1 MKTLKIAALGVA
13 ALGFAALPV
22 AGVMAAADGDQTM
35 NVTET
40 IAATVS
46 PTCGLYDA
54 WTDADTNTPAVAK
67 NFSKTM
73 INGQTWNLESD
84 STFGSKYI
92 VVCNDEGGWEVKA
105 VGSGEATGGVDKM
118 KPSVKTT
125 EIATGTTA
133 SGAAGSWAFKIAAVT
148 SGTGAGATTAIAGS
162 YDSYSNVPTTPQKVV
177 SNPKATDKA
186 ASFSTGYQV
195 YIGTE
200 TPADTYTGKVTY
212 TLAHPATGA

>member
-1 MKTLKIAALGVA
+1 MSKLTKISALGAAALTA
-13 ALGFAALPV
+13 AMPLASVLAAET
-22 AGVMAAADGDQTM
+22 GDQTM
-35 NVTET
+35 SVTET

-54 WTDADTNTPAVAK
+54 WISSTTNTPAVAK

-73 INGQTWNLESD
+73 INGETWNLEND
-84 STFGSKYI
+84 TTFGSKYI
-92 VVCNDEGGWEVKA
+92 VVCNDEGGWEVTA
-105 VGSGEATGGVDKM
+105 VGSGSGTTVDVM
-118 KPSVKTT
+118 KPSTKTT

-148 SGTGAGATTAIAGS
+148 SGTGAGATTAIAGT
-162 YDSYSNVPTTPQKVV
+162 YGSYSNVPTTPQKVV

-200 TPADTYTGKVTY
+200 TPADTYTGQLTY
-212 TLAHPATGA
+212 TLAHPATN